1 MENQTNHLRHKGRKR
16 QQQDSGTFI
25 HSRCF
30 WSPELALTPAQ
41 DLRKLTPSA
50 RLFPCHIPAPGA
62 SHTQLRLVLRIQP
75 APGSQGYTSEH
86 DLLARQRSFC
96 GAITTVGNPFHP
108 RRNPLLCAPR
118 KIYKQD
124 KLFLNIIIY
133 VQYKQL
139 RLVTQENSE
148 NTHPVDE
155 GFPCQKHSGHCSHH
169 PAGTAPGRP
178 RGPPPV
184 SAGLQAHPPAK
195 LQG

>member
-41 DLRKLTPSA
+41 DLRKLTPCA
-50 RLFPCHIPAPGA
+50 RLFPCHIPAPGT
-62 SHTQLRLVLRIQP
+62 SHTRLRLVLRIQP

-96 GAITTVGNPFHP
+96 GSIMTVGNPFHP
-108 RRNPLLCAPR
+108 RRNPLLCVPR
-118 KIYKQD
+118 IIYKQD

-155 GFPCQKHSGHCSHH
+155 GFPSPKHSGHCSHH